1 MKLSVALIVKNEET
15 FLPGCLDS
23 VKDAD
28 EIVVVDTGSTD
39 GTVEIARQYTDEVFE
54 IEWRDNFA
62 AARNYAKA
70 LCTGDWI
77 YSIDADHIN
86 DTPVSEIKTEIERIA
101 GHSVASVL
109 INNHHKAAWLWHN
122 EPGIEWQGRVHEVL
136 NQPAT
141 IDTAVAQSI
150 RPRGYSNTKRNIRL
164 LQKENDS
171 PRTRFYLGREY
182 FELGDYPEAIKWLRH
197 YLTAPAFLAEEAEA
211 WLTLAKAHW
220 YSNGGPDAREACLR
234 AIAANP
240 DFTEA
245 LYLMAEMTYEPWQSK
260 WRYIAENSR
269 GQDVLFSRNQT
280 VESV

>member
-1 MKLSVALIVKNEET
+1 MRLSVALIARDEET
-15 FLPGCLDS
+15 MLPGCLES
-23 VKDAD
+23 IKDAD

-86 DTPVSEIKTEIERIA
+86 ETPVSEIKSEIERIA

-109 INNHHKAAWLWHN
+109 INNHHKAAWLWKN
-122 EPGIEWQGRVHEVL
+122 DPDILWEGRVHEVL

-141 IDTAVAQSI
+141 IETAVAQSI
-150 RPRGYSNTKRNIRL
+150 RPRGYANTKRNISL
-164 LQKENDS
+164 LQKEDDS

-182 FELGDYPEAIKWLRH
+182 FELGDYRKAIDWLDH
-197 YLTAPAFLAEEAEA
+197 YLKAPAFLAEHAEA
-211 WLTLAKAHW
+211 WLTKAKAHW
-220 YSNGGPDAREACLR
+220 FLNEGNKARAACLQ
-234 AIAANP
+234 AIGINP

-245 LYLMAEMTYEPWQSK
+245 LTFMAEMTYEPWRSK
-260 WRYIAENSR
+260 WTYIAENAQNR
-269 GQDVLFSRNQT
+269 DVLFDRT
-280 VESV
+280 AKIVT